1 MKPIR
6 YPGAPDK
13 MPPPNG
19 NGTKQ
24 PDQSDNRAT
33 GFVPRS
39 GGQVVAPS
47 AGISPETQQTARKAV
62 LWGGALLLLFLF
74 FEGRGGR

>member
-6 YPGAPDK
+6 FPGAPDL

-24 PDQSDNRAT
+24 PDRPNGRAT
-33 GFVPRS
+33 GFVPQP
-39 GGQVVAPS
+39 GGEVIAPG
-47 AGISPETQQTARKAV
+47 AGISPKTQKTARQAV
-62 LWGGALLLLFLF
+62 LWGGALLLIFLF